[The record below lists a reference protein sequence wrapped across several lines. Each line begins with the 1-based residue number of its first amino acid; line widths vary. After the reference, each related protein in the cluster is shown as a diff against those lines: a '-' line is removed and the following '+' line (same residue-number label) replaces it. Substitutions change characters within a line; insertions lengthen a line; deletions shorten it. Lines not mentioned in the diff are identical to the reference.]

1 MRSSRTG
8 AWVGGAEVSLYP
20 RQSDTKAL
28 EGFDQQVTQFDLH
41 FKKIMCKIGGDE
53 MIDTKLE
60 KGAQKAATA
69 VTQV

>member
-1 MRSSRTG
+1 M
-8 AWVGGAEVSLYP
+8 YP

-41 FKKIMCKIGGDE
+41 FKKFMCKIGGEE